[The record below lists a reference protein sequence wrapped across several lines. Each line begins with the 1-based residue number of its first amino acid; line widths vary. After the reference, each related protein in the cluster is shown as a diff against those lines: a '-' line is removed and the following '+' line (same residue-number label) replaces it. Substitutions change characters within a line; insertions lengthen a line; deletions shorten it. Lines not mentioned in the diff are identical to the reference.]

1 MSKVSSSIRSS
12 EPAQI
17 RRITWEDWNKSFCA
31 FDVDIRVDHVRGSI
45 VWGRHQLRMNGR
57 MHMLRLVQC
66 FLEAPGR
73 RLDREGLVG
82 RLYENLDF
90 SGCTTRFIES
100 KRHNAVK
107 MISRTRPVMELAF
120 ARCGASAYRWF
131 PYDKESQTW
140 ELMQLKRLTLQEA
153 G

>member
-1 MSKVSSSIRSS
+1 MSKASTSVQASNQLRL
-12 EPAQI
+12 

-31 FDVDIRVDHVRGSI
+31 FDVDIRVDHDNGSI

-57 MHMLRLVQC
+57 MHMLRLVKC
-66 FLEAPGR
+66 FLDAPGR
-73 RLDREGLVG
+73 RLNREGLVE
-82 RLYENLDF
+82 RLYENQDF

-100 KRHNAVK
+100 KRHNVVK
-107 MISRTRPVMELAF
+107 MISRTRPVMERAF
-120 ARCGASAYRWF
+120 ARCGASAYHWF

-140 ELMQLKRLTLQEA
+140 ELMHLKRLTLQKA